1 MDQKKIFPWL
11 SFETLKL
18 KLKEILEIQIYQT
31 KRKGEKKKKSNM
43 GGLNGVNGPSGF
55 ENQWDTSRVFQ
66 YARAL
71 GEERINRAK

>member
-1 MDQKKIFPWL
+1 MKYRFTKQK
-11 SFETLKL
+11 E
-18 KLKEILEIQIYQT
+18 
-31 KRKGEKKKKSNM
+31 KGKKKKSNM
-43 GGLNGVNGPSGF
+43 GGLNRGQWPSGF

>member
-11 SFETLKL
+11 SFET
-18 KLKEILEIQIYQT
+18 EA
-31 KRKGEKKKKSNM
+31 KRDSWNSDLPNKKKRGKKKSNM

-55 ENQWDTSRVFQ
+55 ENQWGTSRVFQ

-71 GEERINRAK
+71 EEERINRAK

>member
-1 MDQKKIFPWL
+1 MKYRFTKQK
-11 SFETLKL
+11 E
-18 KLKEILEIQIYQT
+18 
-31 KRKGEKKKKSNM
+31 KGRKKKKNLTWE
-43 GGLNGVNGPSGF
+43 GWTGVNGPSGF

>member
-1 MDQKKIFPWL
+1 MKYRFTKQK
-11 SFETLKL
+11 E
-18 KLKEILEIQIYQT
+18 
-31 KRKGEKKKKSNM
+31 KGKKKKKSNM

-71 GEERINRAK
+71 EEERISSAK